1 MSLARWWLCAG
12 LLLASLDAARAM
24 DVRRDLAYYSSPV
37 QRLDVYR
44 PERVH
49 AAPIIVMVHGGAW
62 MFGDKTSRG
71 VVGAKALHWTQA
83 GYAFVSVD
91 YRLLPEAGPLEQAN
105 DVADA
110 LAYVQKH
117 AAEWGADPSRIVL
130 MGHSAG
136 AHLVSLLSS
145 SPSIAT
151 ARGAK
156 RWLGTVSLD
165 SGAIDVPA
173 IMKGPHAGLY
183 DRAFGNDPAQWR
195 LASPIDR
202 LEQNA
207 VPILLVC
214 SSKRLESCPHNRAY
228 AAKAQGWG
236 VRASVLAE
244 PLTHAEI
251 NATLGESD
259 SYTDAVDRFL
269 HGLDLP

>member
-12 LLLASLDAARAM
+12 LLLGSPDAARAM
-24 DVRRDLAYYSSPV
+24 DVRHDLAYGPSPA
-37 QRLDVYR
+37 QRLDVYL
-44 PERVH
+44 PERIH

-62 MFGDKTSRG
+62 MFGDKASRG

-91 YRLLPEAGPLEQAN
+91 YRLLPEAGPLEQAD

-110 LAYVQKH
+110 LAYVQAH
-117 AAEWGADPSRIVL
+117 APEWGADPSRVVL
-130 MGHSAG
+130 IGHSAG

-145 SPSIAT
+145 SPSVAT
-151 ARGAK
+151 ARGAR

-165 SGAIDVPA
+165 SGAVDVPA

-183 DRAFGNDPAQWR
+183 DRVFGHDPSQWR
-195 LASPIDR
+195 LTSPVDR
-202 LEQNA
+202 LERDA
-207 VPILLVC
+207 LPILLVC
-214 SSKRLESCPHNRAY
+214 SGRRLESCPNNRAY
-228 AAKAQGWG
+228 AAKAQGLG
-236 VRASVLAE
+236 VHASVLAE

-251 NATLGESD
+251 NATLGEPG

-269 HGLDLP
+269 RGLGLP